1 MTIKFAK
8 LDPKAIIPSKRDED
22 AGYDIYAC
30 IDEDII
36 IPPNETVMVPTG
48 IASAFDPGYVAIL
61 KERGSTGS
69 RGIGPP
75 CGVVDSGYRGQWFVA
90 LTNHTN
96 GEIKLAVEERPASC
110 FHGITYPVSKAIAQA
125 VFVAVPDSKV
135 EEIAPEELAS
145 IKSERGAGKLGSSEK

>member
-69 RGIGPP
+69 KGIGLR

-96 GEIKLAVEERPASC
+96 KGIKLVVEERPASYL
-110 FHGITYPVSKAIAQA
+110 HGITYPVSKAIAQA

-135 EEIAPEELAS
+135 EEITPEELVN